1 MRISGRLF
9 HGGIR
14 LATVVL
20 AGLGA
25 LAGSLSA
32 ASIEESLPKN
42 TLVFARITNAKGLRE
57 AFKASQIGQMI
68 QDPAL
73 KSIREE
79 VEKNLEKMSAE
90 VKNAAGQ
97 TLEALLEMP
106 TGEMI
111 LAVVPKSDE
120 KVPAGFYASLD
131 AGPSEATFAEA
142 LEKLVKFGSDKG
154 AKVST
159 ETFNN
164 VSISVITSEIKG
176 ENGETMKSN
185 FAVARTGAIFHV
197 ADTADTL
204 KGVIKGAG
212 ADNLASLEDFKKAAA
227 KAIEG
232 SQIRYF
238 ANVPAILKIGIRAVS
253 ANVDN
258 AAVDAQQIESIVSMI
273 GLNGLKAISGSI
285 SLNDS
290 KFDAVANTT
299 LHLNKPTEGLL
310 KVFTLKP
317 SKMEPESWVPANVLS
332 YQSLGWDFDTAYNA
346 INEIANMFSPGILN
360 VLEQQLVG
368 PNGGEPLSFQ
378 KDIFGPMG
386 SRVTIVSDV
395 VKPIKEDSQRMI
407 VGVALDDSATFS
419 KTLLKLF
426 ELAGQEPKKR
436 EFQGTTIY
444 EIEPELPAA
453 GGVNI
458 DSGALSI
465 AVAKDTLFVTSNV
478 TLLESVLRGGYAKLA
493 DSATYKAVAK
503 NFPGSTSSIS
513 FTATEDSARATY
525 EMLKAGSLEAAA
537 DAAAGRLPG
546 APNLDLPFDVKKL
559 PDFSVFAKYLSN
571 GGGYSTTDEDGVT
584 STQFLLRKSGP

>member
-1 MRISGRLF
+1 MRIFNRLF
-9 HGGIR
+9 SGGFR

-20 AGLGA
+20 AGLA
-25 LAGSLSA
+25 TTLQA

-42 TLVFARITNAKGLRE
+42 TLVFARITNAKALRE
-57 AFKASQIGQMI
+57 AFKASQFGQMI
-68 QDPAL
+68 ADPAL

-79 VEKNLEKMSAE
+79 VTKNLEKMSAE
-90 VKNAAGQ
+90 VKNTAGAS
-97 TLEALLEMP
+97 LESLLEMP

-111 LAVVPKSDE
+111 LAVVPKADE

-131 AGPSEATFAEA
+131 AGESDAAFAEA
-142 LEKLVKFGSDKG
+142 MGKLVKFGTEKG
-154 AKVST
+154 AKVSS

-164 VSISVITSEIKG
+164 VSINVISSEIKG
-176 ENGETMKSN
+176 DNGEVMKST
-185 FAVARTGAIFHV
+185 FAVAKTGTIYHV
-197 ADTADTL
+197 AESADTL
-204 KGVIKGAG
+204 KSVIKGAG
-212 ADNLASLEDFKKAAA
+212 ADSLASLDDFKKAVA
-227 KAIEG
+227 KANPL

-238 ANVPAILKIGIRAVS
+238 ANVPSILKIGIRAAS

-285 SLNDS
+285 TLNDA
-290 KFDAVANTT
+290 KFEAVASTT

-317 SKMEPESWVPANVLS
+317 SKMEPESWVPANVTS
-332 YQSLGWDFDTAYNA
+332 YQSLGWDFDTAYTA

-386 SRVTIVSDV
+386 SRVSIISDV
-395 VKPIKEDSQRMI
+395 VKPIKDDSQRML
-407 VGVALDDSATFS
+407 VGVALDDSATFN

-444 EIEPELPAA
+444 DIEPDLPAA

-458 DSGALSI
+458 DSGKLSI
-465 AVAKDTLFVTSNV
+465 AIAKDTLFVTSNV
-478 TLLESVLRGGYAKLA
+478 TLLEAVLRGGYEKLA
-493 DSATYKAVAK
+493 DSASYKTVAK
-503 NFPGSTSSIS
+503 NFPASTATIS
-513 FTATEDSARATY
+513 FTATEESARATY
-525 EMLKAGSLEAAA
+525 EMLRLGTLERAAEAAA
-537 DAAAGRLPG
+537 GQLPG
-546 APNLDLPFDVKKL
+546 APNVDLPFDPKKL
-559 PDFSVFAKYLSN
+559 PDFSVFAKYLTN
-571 GGGYSTTDEDGVT
+571 GGGFSVTDEDGVT
-584 STQFLLRKSGP
+584 STQFLIRKSGP

>member
-1 MRISGRLF
+1 MRIFSRLYSGGL
-9 HGGIR
+9 R

-20 AGLGA
+20 AGLA
-25 LAGSLSA
+25 TTVQA

-42 TLVFARITNAKGLRE
+42 TLVFARITNAKALRE
-57 AFKASQIGQMI
+57 AFKATQFGQMI
-68 QDPAL
+68 NDPAL
-73 KSIREE
+73 KSIRDE
-79 VEKNLEKMSAE
+79 VAKNLEKMSAE
-90 VKNAAGQ
+90 VKNTAGAS
-97 TLEALLEMP
+97 LESLLEMP

-131 AGPSEATFAEA
+131 AGESDAAFAEA
-142 LEKLVKFGSDKG
+142 LGKLVKFGTEKG
-154 AKVST
+154 AKVSS

-164 VSISVITSEIKG
+164 VSISVISSEIKG
-176 ENGETMKSN
+176 DNGEVMKST
-185 FAVARTGAIFHV
+185 FAVAKTGTIYHV
-197 ADTADTL
+197 AESADTL
-204 KGVIKGAG
+204 KSVIKGAG
-212 ADNLASLEDFKKAAA
+212 ADNLATLDDFKKAAA
-227 KAIEG
+227 KTGAN

-238 ANVPAILKIGIRAVS
+238 ANVPSILKIGIRAAS

-285 SLNDS
+285 TLNDT
-290 KFDAVANTT
+290 KFEAVASTT

-317 SKMEPESWVPANVLS
+317 SKMEPESWVPANVTS
-332 YQSLGWDFDTAYNA
+332 YQSLGWDFDTAYTA

-386 SRVTIVSDV
+386 SRVTIISDV
-395 VKPIKEDSQRMI
+395 VKPIKEDSQRMLF
-407 VGVALDDSATFS
+407 GVALDDSAAFG

-444 EIEPELPAA
+444 DIEPDLPAA

-458 DSGALSI
+458 DSGKLSI
-465 AVAKDTLFVTSNV
+465 AIAKDTLFVTSNV
-478 TLLESVLRGGYAKLA
+478 TLLESVLRGGYEKLA
-493 DSATYKAVAK
+493 DSAAYKTVAK
-503 NFPGSTSSIS
+503 NFPASTATIS
-513 FTATEDSARATY
+513 FTATEESARATY
-525 EMLKAGSLEAAA
+525 EMLRLGTLERAAEAAA
-537 DAAAGRLPG
+537 GQLPG
-546 APNLDLPFDVKKL
+546 APNVDLPFDPKKL
-559 PDFSVFAKYLSN
+559 PDFSVFAKYLTN
-571 GGGYSTTDEDGVT
+571 GGGYSVTDEDGVT
-584 STQFLLRKSGP
+584 STQFLIRKSGP